1 MSVTGLPSS
10 SVSAGS
16 GLVSGRELT
25 AREQVSFARE
35 HRRALFASVL
45 FVAAVAV
52 GVGGFAKMASTPRT
66 ALRTWHYASG
76 QVHIAA
82 HYTGALKNGP
92 YEEYN
97 QDGSPK
103 ATGAFVNDHEDGP
116 WRYHYSGGALESEGT
131 MRGGFRDGP
140 WLFLNADGTRRAVE
154 SYQQGMYDGHWV
166 TWLPTGQI
174 ATDATWVDGRLEGVR
189 RRWYPSGE
197 LAEFDEYKNGVRNG
211 RRLKYSE
218 LDGTCL
224 RDETWAAGNL
234 VEARNC
240 FDQVVPVPP
249 LTAG

>member
-16 GLVSGRELT
+16 GLVVGRELT

-35 HRRALFASVL
+35 HRRALLVSVL
-45 FVAAVAV
+45 FVVAVAV
-52 GVGGFAKMASTPRT
+52 GAGGFAKMASTPRT
-66 ALRTWHYASG
+66 SLRTWHYASG

-82 HYTGALKNGP
+82 HYTGGVKNGP

-103 ATGAFVNDHEDGP
+103 ATGAFVNDREDGP
-116 WRYHYSGGALESEGT
+116 WRYHYSGGALESEGR
-131 MRGGFRDGP
+131 MRGGYRDGP
-140 WLFLNADGTRRAVE
+140 WQFFNVDGSRRAVE
-154 SYQQGMYDGHWV
+154 PYKLGVYHGHEV
-166 TWLPTGQI
+166 SWLPTGQI

-189 RRWYPSGE
+189 RRWYPSGA
-197 LAEFDEYKNGVRNG
+197 LAEFNEYKNGVRHG

-218 LDGTCL
+218 FDGTCL

-234 VEARNC
+234 VEARPC
-240 FDQVVPVPP
+240 FDQVVPVPALP
-249 LTAG
+249 GR